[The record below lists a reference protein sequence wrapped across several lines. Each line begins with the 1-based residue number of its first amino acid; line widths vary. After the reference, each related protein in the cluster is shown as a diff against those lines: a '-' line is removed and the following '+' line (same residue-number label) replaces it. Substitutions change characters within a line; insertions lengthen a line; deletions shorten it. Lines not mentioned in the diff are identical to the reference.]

1 LNHPNAKY
9 RTFTLS
15 SARRKQLNAFWL
27 KFICL
32 KATWIVFFAFGFF
45 ISLSAQT
52 DVVPNLKNLRNKTIT
67 LSNDTIVMDS
77 LSILSSSFKMTS
89 PASTE
94 AFDSAQYVLDWVNG
108 KLIILDTLL
117 LQTKVKIQYRV
128 FPFKLESVAFHKS
141 KDKIVPYNSDS
152 VYFNPYY
159 YRPSENENAST
170 VEWGQL
176 NYSGSFARGVSFGS
190 SQSLALNS
198 ELDLQLTGLIGK
210 DVEITAALSDN
221 NIPIQPDGNTA
232 QVQDFDRV
240 FIKIKKDKH
249 EVIAGD
255 YELEEKN
262 GYFMKY
268 YKQLQGAS
276 YEGEFDILN
285 KLKLQSSIS
294 FSIAK
299 GQFSRNIFDGKE
311 GNQGPYRLTGNNG
324 ETFIIILAGSE
335 NVYIDNILQKRGQEY
350 DYVMDYNSGE
360 IVFTPNRLITK
371 DSRIV
376 VEFEYADRN
385 YFRSF
390 IQTRHALEYKKF
402 QTWFKFYNEQ
412 DNKNNPINVTLD
424 PEDVTLLS
432 SIGDNLNDAFVSGV
446 NEVEFTADRVLYKL
460 MDTIVNAVIYDSIF
474 VYSTNVDSAIYALS
488 FSFVGLGNGYYDPGI
503 NAANGRVFEWKAPDI
518 NGNLT
523 GSYEPKLLLITPKRK
538 RLLTLGAKSQLND
551 HWTIEAEGAMSNND
565 VNTFSELDSDDDTD
579 FAAQG
584 KLSYKNRMGKKEN
597 WTMNTNLG
605 YEYKGNSFKE
615 IEPYRPVEFNR
626 DWNIGFNDSIVNEH
640 FVYGDIGFIHKTM
653 NLNYRFTNFNRKGV
667 YLGYKNNLTLEVE
680 KRGWKFNTITSVLN
694 TKDLINQSLFF
705 RPYFKLQ
712 KDFAFWKGTTFGI
725 TGMQEY
731 NKITNLITDS
741 LFVGSFLNN
750 TLGVFIQ
757 SSDTAKVIWKLNY
770 DRRVDKDDQNNSF
783 VPVTFGNTFQFHGD
797 VRSLKSQNLKWQ
809 LTYRNLVI
817 KDTLLTTL
825 EPDNNVLGRIEYG
838 FAIKKGA
845 IRFNTVYELGSGQ
858 ERQRDFTYLRV
869 QNGEGIYSWID
880 QNSDAVQQQ
889 NEFVV
894 SQFADSANFIRV
906 FTNFNEFVQTNVTN
920 LDQSLYLNPK
930 IVWPSEKGIKGFI
943 ARLTLQSSLTIN
955 KRSLKDEGGKA
966 FNPFQLTS
974 GNDNIVAVNAN
985 IRNSLYF
992 NRSSAIYKIT
1002 YIQNWAQN
1010 KVLLLNGIDERLNA
1024 SHAIESRWN
1033 IKKFIA
1039 IILEGTVGDKSFNSK
1054 FFDSDDFDIRK
1065 YSVKSGVEYTWKTKL
1080 RTGVTYNYGNRTNQP
1095 QFGGERAKIH
1105 EMRWDFKFSL
1115 VGKSTLTAETR
1126 FVQIGYNG
1134 EVGSTKSYEI
1144 LEGLNTG
1151 QNYLWGLRLDQ
1162 NLARN
1167 IQLTLQYE
1175 GRKTGDNNMINTG
1188 RAQIRA
1194 LF

>member
-1 LNHPNAKY
+1 MLM
-9 RTFTLS
+9 L
-15 SARRKQLNAFWL
+15 
-27 KFICL
+27 FIIGN
-32 KATWIVFFAFGFF
+32 TTSIFSQIDGT
-45 ISLSAQT
+45 Q
-52 DVVPNLKNLRNKTIT
+52 NLKNLRNKTIT
-67 LSNDTIVMDS
+67 IANDTIALDT
-77 LSILSSSFKMTS
+77 LSILSSTFKII
-89 PASTE
+89 STTNKIE
-94 AFDSAQYVLDWVNG
+94 LDSNQYVLDWVNG
-108 KLIILDTLL
+108 QLIVKDSTL
-117 LQTKVKIQYRV
+117 LQTKVNVSYRV

-141 KDKIVPYNSDS
+141 QDKIVPYNSDS
-152 VYFNPYY
+152 VYFNPFY
-159 YRPSENENAST
+159 YRPSDNESTNA

-255 YELEEKN
+255 YQVEEKK

-268 YKQLQGAS
+268 YKQLQGAG
-276 YEGEFDILN
+276 YDGEFDILN

-299 GQFSRNIFDGKE
+299 GQFTRNTFDGKE

-335 NVYIDNILQKRGQEY
+335 KVYIDNILLQRGQEY
-350 DYVMDYNSGE
+350 DYVMDYNTGE

-376 VEFEYADRN
+376 VEFEYADRS

-402 QTWFKFYNEQ
+402 QTWFRFYNEQ
-412 DNKNNPINVTLD
+412 DNKNNPINVTLA
-424 PEDVTLLS
+424 EGDVALLN

-446 NEVEFTADRVLYKL
+446 SEVEFTADRVLYKL
-460 MDTIVNAVIYDSIF
+460 MDTIVNAVVYDSIF
-474 VYSTNVDSAIYALS
+474 VYSTNEDSAIYALS
-488 FSFVGLGNGYYDPGI
+488 FSYVGLGNGYYEPGI

-538 RLLTLGAKSQLND
+538 RLMTLGAKSQLNE
-551 HWTIEAEGAMSNND
+551 HWSIEAEGAMSNND
-565 VNTFSELDSDDDTD
+565 VNTFSELDSDDDKD
-579 FAAQG
+579 YAAQS
-584 KLSYKNRMGKKEN
+584 KLSYNNTIGKKET
-597 WTMNTNLG
+597 WTMKSNIG
-605 YEYKGNSFKE
+605 YEYKGDAFRE

-626 DWNIGFNDSIVNEH
+626 DWNITLNDSLVNEH
-640 FVYGDIGFIHKTM
+640 FVYGDIGFASKEM
-653 NLNYRFTNFNRKGV
+653 NVNYRITSFNRKGV
-667 YLGYKNNLTLEVE
+667 YQGYKSNLLFEVD
-680 KRGWKFNTITSVLN
+680 KRGWRFNTITSILN
-694 TKDLINQSLFF
+694 AKDLNNQSIFF
-705 RPYFKLQ
+705 RPNFKLE
-712 KDFAFWKGTTFGI
+712 KDFNFWKGTTFGI
-725 TGMQEY
+725 SGMQEF
-731 NKITNLITDS
+731 NKIANIETDS
-741 LFVGSFLNN
+741 LSSGSFLNN
-750 TLGVFIQ
+750 TLGAYIQ
-757 SSDTAKVIWKLNY
+757 SSDTGKVVWKLNY
-770 DRRVDKDDQNNSF
+770 DRRVDKDDKNNAF
-783 VPVTFGNTFQFHGD
+783 ANATVGNTFQFHGE
-797 VRSLKSQNLKWQ
+797 VLSLKAQNLKWQ
-809 LTYRNLVI
+809 LTYRNLAI
-817 KDTLLTTL
+817 KDTLLTTQ
-825 EPDNNVLGRIEYG
+825 EPDNNILGRIEYG
-838 FAIKKGA
+838 FSLKKGA
-845 IRFNTVYELGSGQ
+845 VRFNTVYELGSGQ

-880 QNSDAVQQQ
+880 QNTDGTQQT

-906 FTNFNEFVQTNVTN
+906 FTNFNDFVQTNVTT

-955 KRSLKDEGGKA
+955 KRSLQDEGGKA

-974 GNDNIVAVNAN
+974 GNDNIIAVNAN
-985 IRNSLYF
+985 IRNALYF
-992 NRSSAIYKIT
+992 NRSSSIYKIT
-1002 YIQNWAQN
+1002 YTQNWAQN
-1010 KVLLLNGIDERLNA
+1010 KVLLLNGVDARLNA
-1024 SHAIESRWN
+1024 SHAIETRWN
-1033 IKKFIA
+1033 VKKFLA
-1039 IILEGTVGDKSFNSK
+1039 LLFEGSIGDKSFNSN
-1054 FFDSDDFDIRK
+1054 FFDGDDFDIRK
-1065 YSVKSGVEYTWKTKL
+1065 YNLKSGLEYTWKTKL
-1080 RTGVTYNYGNRTNQP
+1080 RTGFTYNYGNRSNRP
-1095 QFGGERAKIH
+1095 EFGGELAKIH
-1105 EMRWDFKFSL
+1105 ELRWDFKFSL

-1134 EVGSTKSYEI
+1134 EAGSTKSYEI